1 MRVFLTGG
9 TGLVGS
15 HVAERLRARGDEVV
29 ALRREDSETRFLE
42 SLDCTLVEGDVRDA
56 ASDQAARMQGCDA
69 VVHGAALVYL
79 HESWPRVRAVN
90 VEGTAHVVRAA
101 VAAEIPSVVHLSSVA
116 VYGRA
121 LAPIYEDTPIDTPL
135 PPGNLYARSKR
146 EAELAARREAA
157 AGGVSLTVVRPA
169 AVYGERDWLLAPR
182 VARLVRR
189 SLVPILGS
197 GRNTLPVVYA
207 GNVAAAVER
216 CLDRP
221 STVALRT
228 YDVGLDHPLTQEGLV
243 LGMARSLGVHP
254 RLVRMP
260 GPLVRAAAELGE
272 LLGLAVPGAGD
283 LSLSRLACLAL
294 NENPYPTRR
303 IRRELGWN
311 PPFGHDE
318 ALARTAAWLAG
329 EHSSA

>member
-29 ALRREDSETRFLE
+29 ALRREDSETSFLE

-69 VVHGAALVYL
+69 VVHGAAVVYL

-121 LAPIYEDTPIDTPL
+121 SAPIYEDTPIDTPL

-169 AVYGERDWLLAPR
+169 AVYGERDRLLAPR

-243 LGMARSLGVHP
+243 LGMARSLGAHP

-283 LSLSRLACLAL
+283 LSLSRFACLAL
-294 NENPYPTRR
+294 DENPYPTRR

-329 EHSSA
+329 EQSSA